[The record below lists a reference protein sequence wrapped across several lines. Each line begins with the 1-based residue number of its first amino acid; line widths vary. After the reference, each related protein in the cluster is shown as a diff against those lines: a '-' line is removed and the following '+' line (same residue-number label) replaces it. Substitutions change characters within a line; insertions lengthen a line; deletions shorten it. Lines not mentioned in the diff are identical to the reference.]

1 MATILITGG
10 TGMIGK
16 ALTRALIKKGDRV
29 IILTRKIPDLQ
40 YGSRV
45 SYALWDLDRM
55 TIDIKAVAEADH
67 IVHLAG
73 ANVGEKRWTDKRKKE
88 IVDSRV
94 KSSELLVK
102 ALKETPNKVKSVVSS
117 SAVGLYGPD
126 PSVPNPKPFR
136 EEDPSN
142 HDFLGETCIKW
153 EASIGPVKDLG
164 KRLVKLR
171 TGIVLDHHGGALR
184 EFEKPLRF
192 RFATI
197 LGSGKQIISWIQIG
211 DIVNAYIYAMENEQM
226 NGVYNAVGPNPVTN
240 KELILALA
248 RAKKGNFYIPM
259 PVPAFALKLALGEM
273 SIEVLKSVTVSCD
286 KLRKAGF
293 TFEYPD
299 LKSLDSYFNGR

>member
-16 ALTRALIKKGDRV
+16 ALTRALIKRGDRV
-29 IILTRKIPDLQ
+29 IILTRKTPNVQ

-45 SYALWDLDRM
+45 SYAEWDLYSQK
-55 TIDIKAVAEADH
+55 IDQKAVEEADY

-73 ANVGEKRWTDKRKKE
+73 ANVGEKRWTAKRKKE

-102 ALKETPNKVKSVVSS
+102 SLKEIPNKVKAVISS
-117 SAVGLYGPD
+117 SAIGWYGPD
-126 PSVPNPKPFR
+126 PTVPNPRPFH
-136 EEDPSN
+136 EEDPP
-142 HDFLGETCIKW
+142 HKDFLGETVRLW
-153 EASIGPVKDLG
+153 EASIEPVASLG
-164 KRLVKLR
+164 KRLVVFR

-192 RFATI
+192 RLATI
-197 LGSGKQIISWIQIG
+197 LGSGKQVVSWIHVE
-211 DIVNAYIYAMENEQM
+211 DIVNAYIYAIEKENM
-226 NGVYNAVGPNPVTN
+226 KGVYNVVGPHPVTN

-248 RAKKGNFYIPM
+248 KAKKGSAYIPV

-286 KLRKAGF
+286 KLRNEGF

-299 LKSLDSYFNGR
+299 LKNMHDYFRSS